1 MEPIAESPDNWKWR
15 YPVFEIKPASPIN
28 HELAGMRH

>member
-15 YPVFEIKPASPIN
+15 YPVFEIKAIEHGTKGLS
-28 HELAGMRH
+28 A

>member
-15 YPVFEIKPASPIN
+15 YPVFEIKPVNNESKG
-28 HELAGMRH
+28 LGLQ